1 MGRRWAGHLPRNHG
15 DGKNAAITA
24 NIPGRRPSDS
34 GPSGEGK
41 EGDAKPPPRGFRHVP
56 GAAHPRPRYP
66 PPSPDPLTAEPPTPP
81 HLFVYCQVYVGADPP
96 DFKGLFEGSD
106 VVEAGLFG
114 WLG

>member
-41 EGDAKPPPRGFRHVP
+41 EGDAKPPPGGSGTFLARLIL
-56 GAAHPRPRYP
+56 ALATRPL
-66 PPSPDPLTAEPPTPP
+66 PLTP
-81 HLFVYCQVYVGADPP
+81 
-96 DFKGLFEGSD
+96 
-106 VVEAGLFG
+106 
-114 WLG
+114 